1 MNGAA
6 RTNALRA
13 PRDEGR
19 RCLNGCLHPA
29 SGGMLL
35 DT

>member
-1 MNGAA
+1 MTGAA
-6 RTNALRA
+6 YTNALRA